1 MSRLN
6 ISIGVILLSVIVLGF
21 VGYAKRDA
29 IKEYYRTHFSR
40 GAESSAQD
48 SPAAETPAAAP
59 NATAPRPNGTPASNP
74 GTPGTPPTTRTQSPP
89 KPKPA
94 ATAEPFK
101 YKKEIIYSVVRLP
114 NGGDDRK
121 RVEAIVVTIPGPV
134 KLYSPVCD
142 ARWTATRQEIN
153 AEYGSRY
160 PIRAKHTTKKGAFD
174 YEASRP

>member
-1 MSRLN
+1 MNRSVG
-6 ISIGVILLSVIVLGF
+6 IGIIILCSVVLGY
-21 VGYAKRDA
+21 VAYCRWDTLKGYFGLRSNQDS
-29 IKEYYRTHFSR
+29 EQ
-40 GAESSAQD
+40 SAQG
-48 SPAAETPAAAP
+48 SPAAETPAPAP
-59 NATAPRPNGTPASNP
+59 DATAPRPSGTPTGNP
-74 GTPGTPPTTRTQSPP
+74 GNAGTPPTMRTPSPP

-101 YKKEIIYSVVRLP
+101 YKKETIYNVVRLP

-121 RVEAIVVTIPGPV
+121 RMEAIVVTIPGPV

-153 AEYGSRY
+153 TEYGARY